1 MADETKYG
9 KYFASGPKPRKK
21 PNPNASSRLP
31 RPVLWTDDD
40 VIKGSFVFC
49 ALRMGASFVP
59 PSHGPHTHRDPE
71 ILAVLG
77 TNPDDPFD
85 LEGAEID
92 VYMGPEMELH
102 TITKSTLIYIPADFL
117 HCPMHYR
124 NVEKVVHP
132 IIFIQAQYSPKLNE
146 KSFKELVKEPERDRL
161 IFFDLEGNETE
172 EEWDRQRAELKLE

>member
-9 KYFASGPKPRKK
+9 KYFASGPKPRKSA
-21 PNPNASSRLP
+21 NPKVSSRLP

-59 PSHGPHTHRDPE
+59 PSHGPHTHKDPE

-85 LEGAEID
+85 LEGAEIE
-92 VYMGPEMELH
+92 VYMGPEMETPYYHEVDLDLYPREFSPLPDALQKRRESDPSDYFH
-102 TITKSTLIYIPADFL
+102 SGPVFA
-117 HCPMHYR
+117 
-124 NVEKVVHP
+124 
-132 IIFIQAQYSPKLNE
+132 QAQ
-146 KSFKELVKEPERDRL
+146 
-161 IFFDLEGNETE
+161 
-172 EEWDRQRAELKLE
+172 